1 MATLL
6 ALGGRSRQCN
16 GRPRFDAGSRSREC
30 TRPPDPLGLALG
42 TGLRR
47 HDLGLLLTPLLR
59 WLWPEIG
66 HETLRSAHFFVRKCA
81 HLTEYALLGLLAAR
95 ALWLTLDIS
104 PLRVA
109 VLTLLLVAA
118 VSGVDEARQSFL
130 PTRTGSLADV
140 AIDFVGGAVGVLLI
154 IAFHR
159 WLGVG
164 TPAPRAGEG
173 A

>member
-1 MATLL
+1 MSAPVRRILWAWLWVL
-6 ALGGRSRQCN
+6 ACVAMIWGFSGESFDVTGTSRI
-16 GRPRFDAGSRSREC
+16 
-30 TRPPDPLGLALG
+30 
-42 TGLRR
+42 
-47 HDLGLLLTPLLR
+47 LTPLLR